1 MLSLFDDGAHPPCPD
16 PFNLADYVL
25 NQGASGRVAADDA
38 PALDLLGPDHVESW
52 TYGALRQAVLGTGTG
67 LLGEGLEPGDRVL
80 LRLGNAPLFPIAY
93 LGAIAVGLVPVPTS
107 SQLTDPEV
115 QRMIDELAPRAI
127 LRDPAV
133 ASPDHP
139 REIPADSLRQM
150 QSLPPCKFAYGAP
163 DRPAYIVYTSGTG
176 GNPRA
181 VVHAHRAI
189 WARQMM
195 IRHWYDLG
203 ADDRLMHAGAFNWT
217 FTLGTGLMDPWSM
230 GATSLIP
237 RAGTAL
243 EALPDLMA
251 HHRATLVAA
260 APGVYRKMLKSRA
273 LPKMPS
279 LRHALS
285 AGEKLPAPLAAD
297 WQATTGTPIYEAF
310 GMSECSTF
318 ISASPTNPAPVSAL
332 GRPQP
337 GRRIAVL
344 DDTGAPVPLDTPGI
358 IAIDQSD
365 PGLMIGYFNA
375 PEATKARLC
384 NGWFLTGDRGTMSH
398 DGLIHYLGR
407 NDDMMNAGGYRV
419 SPMEVEATLM
429 RHPGLTQIAVAAVP
443 VAQDTQIIAAFFN
456 GAEDVTADT
465 LLAFANQ
472 HLARYKQPRAYVRV
486 DQLPTGANGKLL
498 RRALPD
504 LYTRLMQRTPT

>member
-1 MLSLFDDGAHPPCPD
+1 
-16 PFNLADYVL
+16 
-25 NQGASGRVAADDA
+25 
-38 PALDLLGPDHVESW
+38 
-52 TYGALRQAVLGTGTG
+52 
-67 LLGEGLEPGDRVL
+67 
-80 LRLGNAPLFPIAY
+80 
-93 LGAIAVGLVPVPTS
+93 
-107 SQLTDPEV
+107 
-115 QRMIDELAPRAI
+115 
-127 LRDPAV
+127 
-133 ASPDHP
+133 
-139 REIPADSLRQM
+139 
-150 QSLPPCKFAYGAP
+150 
-163 DRPAYIVYTSGTG
+163 
-176 GNPRA
+176 
-181 VVHAHRAI
+181 
-189 WARQMM
+189 
-195 IRHWYDLG
+195 
-203 ADDRLMHAGAFNWT
+203 
-217 FTLGTGLMDPWSM
+217 
-230 GATSLIP
+230 
-237 RAGTAL
+237 
-243 EALPDLMA
+243 
-251 HHRATLVAA
+251 
-260 APGVYRKMLKSRA
+260 
-273 LPKMPS
+273 
-279 LRHALS
+279 
-285 AGEKLPAPLAAD
+285 
-297 WQATTGTPIYEAF
+297 
-310 GMSECSTF
+310 MSECSTF

-429 RHPGLTQIAVAAVP
+429 RHPGLTQIAVAAVS